1 VQLLDR
7 LLGPILVDEAEPD
20 RQADD
25 GKDDAGIGP
34 LTDEDRYD
42 RRPGHQDEEG
52 VPELP
57 PEHLKGSGP
66 VTEERVRPDCGES
79 YRRLFG
85 DQARFQ

>member
-25 GKDDAGIGP
+25 RKDDAGIGP
-34 LTDEDRYD
+34 LTDNDRDD
-42 RRPGHQDEEG
+42 RRPRQQDEER

-57 PEHLKGSGP
+57 PEHLKGSSP
-66 VTEERVRPDCGES
+66 VTEDRVRPDCGEA
-79 YRRLFG
+79 YRHLFG
-85 DQARFQ
+85 DQARFR